1 MSSSTAEPDLRA
13 SHTSA
18 HTLAIAVALP
28 YDMVNA
34 AAAEEEGDEGERP
47 EAAPAADILGAL
59 RGGALALARSAAFLA
74 RCVAKVCS
82 FTALSAGPV
91 SQPGSLDIVGG
102 EDGAGM
108 GVAVVAAVVAAVSM
122 VGLEATLG
130 MDLGMVMNGTCT
142 WSGWD
147 DVVQS
152 SE

>member
-1 MSSSTAEPDLRA
+1 MSSSAAEPDLRA

-18 HTLAIAVALP
+18 HTLAIAAALP

-34 AAAEEEGDEGERP
+34 AAAAAEGDEGDEGERP

-91 SQPGSLDIVGG
+91 SQPGSLVIVGG
-102 EDGAGM
+102 EGGAGM
-108 GVAVVAAVVAAVSM
+108 GVAVVAAVVAGVSM

-142 WSGWD
+142 WGG
-147 DVVQS
+147 
-152 SE
+152 

>member
-1 MSSSTAEPDLRA
+1 MSSSAAEPDLRA

-18 HTLAIAVALP
+18 HTLAIAAALP

-34 AAAEEEGDEGERP
+34 AAAEEEGDEGDEGERP

-74 RCVAKVCS
+74 RWVAKVCS
-82 FTALSAGPV
+82 LTALSAGPV
-91 SQPGSLDIVGG
+91 SQPGSLVIVGG

-108 GVAVVAAVVAAVSM
+108 GAAVVATVSV

-130 MDLGMVMNGTCT
+130 MDLGMVMNGT
-142 WSGWD
+142 
-147 DVVQS
+147 
-152 SE
+152 